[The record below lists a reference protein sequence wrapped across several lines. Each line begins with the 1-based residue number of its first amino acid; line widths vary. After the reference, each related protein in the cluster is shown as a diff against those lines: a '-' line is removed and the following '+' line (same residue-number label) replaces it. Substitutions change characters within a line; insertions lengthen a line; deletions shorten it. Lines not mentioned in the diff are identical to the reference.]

1 MGNAQLQLHAAS
13 EARELLGHM
22 SRQTLW
28 RLEKRGEIGVVRI
41 GTRVY
46 IESGEIERFIRERT
60 NRSMNDDDEAA

>member
-1 MGNAQLQLHAAS
+1 
-13 EARELLGHM
+13 M